1 MRIHHSDSTTAL
13 ANVEAGMLE
22 EYPKEAILKDGTRVT
37 LRPLERGDAEQLVAF
52 FQRIPE
58 DDRWYLRHDVSNP
71 TTVRQWALG
80 VDYERVIP
88 IVAIHEGQIIGDVT
102 LHRRRYG
109 STRHVGEVRIVI
121 EPDYRTKRLGTWMLL
136 DIVQLATGLG
146 LEKLVAEVASNETA
160 ALKAIRRLDFVRE
173 AMIPEFHKDRAGN
186 ERDLVVMVKNL
197 APRWT
202 DF

>member
-121 EPDYRTKRLGTWMLL
+121 DPDYRTKRLGTWMLL

-173 AMIPEFHKDRAGN
+173 AVIPEFHKDRAGN

>member
-1 MRIHHSDSTTAL
+1 MTSL
-13 ANVEAGMLE
+13 NLEAGMLE

-37 LRPLERGDAEQLVAF
+37 LRPLEREDAEQLVAF

-58 DDRWYLRHDVSNP
+58 DDRWYLRHDVSDLA
-71 TTVRQWALG
+71 TVRQWALG

-88 IVAIHEGQIIGDVT
+88 IVAIHEGRIVGDMT

-109 STRHVGEVRIVI
+109 STRHVAEVRIVI
-121 EPDYRTKRLGTWMLL
+121 DPDYRAKRLGTWMLL
-136 DIVQLATGLG
+136 DIIQLATGLG

-173 AMIPEFHKDRAGN
+173 AVIPELHKDRAGN
-186 ERDLVVMVKNL
+186 ECDLVIMVKNL
-197 APRWT
+197 ASRWT